1 MEQQP
6 PKEQENQEVVGY
18 ENFGNAEDPHI
29 SDNEKSSPLVLRKD
43 PKAQD
48 VRTKKLLK
56 QYFRNKIDEKA
67 HGNEK
72 KYDVDDDL
80 YGYNNI

>member
-6 PKEQENQEVVGY
+6 PEENQEVVGY

-29 SDNEKSSPLVLRKD
+29 SDHEKSSPLVLRKD

-56 QYFRNKIDEKA
+56 QYFRNKIDEKT
-67 HGNEK
+67 HGSQ

-80 YGYNNI
+80 YGHNNI